1 MIKKRF
7 QDKVLQHKLLLTT
20 RPGNPGKAMAKNA
33 LTKFAVSLP
42 KDVLLFCKQY
52 SFECSFECYR

>member
-20 RPGNPGKAMAKNA
+20 RPGNPGKTMAKNA
-33 LTKFAVSLP
+33 LTKFCCFFA
-42 KDVLLFCKQY
+42 
-52 SFECSFECYR
+52 